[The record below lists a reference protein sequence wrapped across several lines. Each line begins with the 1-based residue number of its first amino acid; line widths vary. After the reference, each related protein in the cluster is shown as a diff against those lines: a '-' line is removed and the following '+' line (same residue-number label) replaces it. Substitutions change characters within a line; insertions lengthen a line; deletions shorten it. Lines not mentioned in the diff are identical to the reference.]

1 MPRVVTAFLLVVAL
15 VLGGVLAFRSFA
27 KPLGGTEVDA
37 RPLVPALQ
45 LVGDDGK
52 PGRLSDSNGKTRLV
66 FFGFTRCPDVCPTT
80 LGVLA
85 RGYEALN
92 DQQRQQLEVVL
103 ITVDPQFDT
112 PPQLRSYLNKF
123 DEGFVGFTG
132 AATALESTRKGFFI
146 YAAASGPGAFT
157 HGDSVAVLDRDGRM
171 RRVYSQ
177 DDVNRGVLT
186 ADLPRLAS
194 GRY

>member
-15 VLGGVLAFRSFA
+15 VLGGVLAFRAFA
-27 KPLGGTEVDA
+27 KPLGGTTVDA
-37 RPLVPALQ
+37 RPLVPVEQ
-45 LVGDDGK
+45 LVADDGK
-52 PGRLSDSNGKTRLV
+52 PARLSDSNGQTRLV

-80 LGVLA
+80 MGVLA
-85 RGYEALN
+85 RAYEALN
-92 DQQRQQLEVVL
+92 EQQRQQLKVVL

-112 PPQLRSYLNKF
+112 PPQLRSYLDKF
-123 DEGFVGFTG
+123 DKDFVGLTG
-132 AATALESTRKGFFI
+132 APSALEATRKGFYI
-146 YAAASGPGAFT
+146 YSVPSGPGAFT
-157 HGDSVAVLDRDGRM
+157 HGDAVAVLDRTGRM

-177 DDVNRGVLT
+177 DEVSGGVLT